1 METNGRSLNDGGNS
15 ETRKENNG
23 GDKTSPIIRGDE
35 IEKLRSNRVWIRVH
49 RIREEQSC
57 SYEFGFMPFGRDAIW
72 ERS

>member
-49 RIREEQSC
+49 
-57 SYEFGFMPFGRDAIW
+57 AIW